1 MCTKGLKTDQIVASI
16 STADSEEGRRR
27 GKNKKD
33 AKNDECIFAPIISY
47 VTKCP
52 IDRKAE
58 KTSELLMTAEH
69 ELCMH
74 VVPT

>member
-33 AKNDECIFAPIISY
+33 AKRMSAFLHQLFHMLQNVLYTES
-47 VTKCP
+47 
-52 IDRKAE
+52 
-58 KTSELLMTAEH
+58 
-69 ELCMH
+69 
-74 VVPT
+74 